1 MKTKFTL
8 ILFLGWTFLKAQS
21 FYNINSNVF
30 ISSGTTFTVGDSLV
44 NNGTLTNN
52 GNMVMGGV
60 WINTGT
66 YNPGTGEI
74 TFNNPPGG
82 KSQIINHNNQSF
94 NKLTINGGGEKLIL
108 ADMTIVGELN
118 LVSGVIANENNSKVV
133 FQPGA
138 KITGGSDQSHINAPV
153 EQQGSGSWL
162 FPMGNGS
169 TYLPVEISGVTDN
182 TARGV
187 IQAHE
192 LSSGEVLTGE
202 RSVTQLSSKRYWELS
217 SLGGSLANTTITL
230 PLRNES
236 TFTGA
241 PELFAVVE
249 SSAAF
254 GPYKSL
260 GQSAFTGDA
269 SNGRISSE
277 SSPTLSFFTVATVS
291 GEKNVIAYNGVSPN
305 GDGYNDYFQIFNIQL
320 FPNNKV
326 TVFNRWGDK
335 VFELDGYDN
344 DQRIFTGENNV
355 NQTGKLPSGIYFY
368 KIQLGDGSKEL
379 TGYLE
384 LKNEPR

>member
-241 PELFAVVE
+241 
-249 SSAAF
+249 
-254 GPYKSL
+254 
-260 GQSAFTGDA
+260 
-269 SNGRISSE
+269 R
-277 SSPTLSFFTVATVS
+277 
-291 GEKNVIAYNGVSPN
+291 
-305 GDGYNDYFQIFNIQL
+305 
-320 FPNNKV
+320 
-326 TVFNRWGDK
+326 
-335 VFELDGYDN
+335 
-344 DQRIFTGENNV
+344 
-355 NQTGKLPSGIYFY
+355 
-368 KIQLGDGSKEL
+368 
-379 TGYLE
+379 
-384 LKNEPR
+384 